1 VLLISGALVFF
12 FGLQIAEQV
21 YPSYQVSQTISSLGV
36 ASASAASALIFNS
49 SLVIEGIMVMVAAFL
64 LQLSYH
70 RIIISSSFFLG
81 GLGAVAGAILP
92 QDLGLIHLEISIFA
106 FFVAGL
112 TPFVSLLIQH
122 KPFAYVSIVLG
133 SLTFVAAVLLSLGI
147 TFGLPFGA
155 MERVV
160 AYPSLLWAIAF
171 GGYLANERSTRKD

>member
-1 VLLISGALVFF
+1 MSGSLVFF

-21 YPSYQVSQTISSLGV
+21 YPGYSVSQTISSLGV
-36 ASASAASALIFNS
+36 ASASVASAQIFNS
-49 SLVIEGIMVMVAAFL
+49 SLVIEGIMVMVAAFFL
-64 LQLSYH
+64 HISYH
-70 RIIISSSFFLG
+70 RIIVSAFFFLG
-81 GLGAVAGAILP
+81 GLGAVAGAFFP

-122 KPFAYVSIVLG
+122 RPFAFVSIALG
-133 SLTFVAAVLLSLGI
+133 SLTFVAAVFLSLGF

-160 AYPSLLWAIAF
+160 AYPSLLWAMAF
-171 GGYLANERSTRKD
+171 GAYLANERSTRKD